1 MQEVATQFQDYRRL
15 VGGGGAPKFK
25 NIVSNVAESLHIIQ
39 LISMLTL

>member
-15 VGGGGAPKFK
+15 VGGGAPKFK